1 MMTSISEPIRIFIGS
16 SPKNTIEEA
25 VFRYTLQKYTTSAIE
40 IHVINGQAGTATNLN
55 TGEVKSLPPN
65 LIGRIP
71 GATAFSLGRWAI
83 PEWCGYRGKAIYC
96 DSDQVLLAD
105 LAQLWN
111 FDLSGCTLA
120 AVPVK
125 QAKSATAYIDS
136 YLQTYLNVEDDYY
149 LASVMLIDCE
159 KAAQL
164 SLSSLVEAMDRQ
176 AFSMSD
182 LMYLGETFRQYLG
195 VEVKTLP
202 SEWNHLDYV
211 DGTSKLVHFT
221 NLDSQPW
228 RFHHHPIA
236 QFWEDIFLDAI
247 AENAISQ
254 ETVKLAYANGWIT
267 ARIKAIAALDQ
278 QYPESVNQIWRR
290 WSRIR
295 LAIARFFTHQIKR
308 VKFVLSR
315 LSERSASV
323 ENAGI

>member
-1 MMTSISEPIRIFIGS
+1 MSSISDPIRIFIGS

-25 VFRYTLQKYTTSAIE
+25 VFRYTLQKHTSSAIE
-40 IHVINGQAGTATNLN
+40 IHVINGQAGTETNLT
-55 TGEVKSLPPN
+55 TGEVKALPPN
-65 LIGRIP
+65 LINRIP

-105 LAQLWN
+105 LAELWN
-111 FDLSGCTLA
+111 FDLSGCTVA

-125 QAKSATAYIDS
+125 QAKSASAYIDS

-159 KAAQL
+159 KAAF
-164 SLSSLVEAMDRQ
+164 SLRSLIDDMDRK

-182 LMYLGETFRQYLG
+182 LMYLGDPFRHYLNI
-195 VEVKTLP
+195 EVKTLP

-211 DGTSKLVHFT
+211 DETSKLVHFT

-236 QFWEDIFLDAI
+236 PFWEDIFLEAI
-247 AENAISQ
+247 AQNAISQ
-254 ETVKLAYANGWIT
+254 ETVKTAYANGWIT
-267 ARIKAIAALDQ
+267 ARMKAIALQKQ
-278 QYPESVNQIWRR
+278 QYPESMNRLWRR
-290 WSRIR
+290 WSRVR
-295 LAIARFFTHQIKR
+295 LAIAQFCRHQIKR
-308 VKFVLSR
+308 VKFVISR
-315 LSERSASV
+315 MGTRSTSI
-323 ENAGI
+323 ENAEV